1 MGRAEDQSRPLSG
14 KVSHPQ
20 TAQTTVSSW
29 TQLRILKVAVYCNAH
44 NQLGARILT
53 ITMKLNGKVVP
64 CLIRIADLSA
74 SHHII
79 HIAAGRYMSG
89 PQGMY
94 DYVRR
99 MH

>member
-1 MGRAEDQSRPLSG
+1 MGRAEDQSRPLSV

-64 CLIRIADLSA
+64 CLIRIADLAA
-74 SHHII
+74 SHHS
-79 HIAAGRYMSG
+79 HSSG
-89 PQGMY
+89 QVYVRTQGMY